1 MSKKYWLIGISILL
15 FIAYFGLWNF
25 FLKLIFHLFGFLLI
39 ATLVINQIERY
50 FGKVNDTIFAILMCI
65 GFVISVMVALDT
77 SKIPDIPN
85 SYKHSITKSYY
96 SSESTSPPKINT
108 YGLKP
113 ANDVTNSNDNPVTV
127 PNQNSEIYK
136 ELGNKAKE
144 QRERIEIPE
153 INTPKINTSP
163 VQNVPVYNPEH
174 YIGIYHTGYA
184 AYVLID
190 SIKPMKCTVK
200 AIGEGNTYYIYYDFS
215 FVNNEWHFHNSQGF
229 DGLVTDET
237 PIEKNIINFCK
248 SIDWKPVRTQNINSL
263 YDDSND
269 LQAAKN
275 KLQEFHINIT
285 NKLYRQ
291 AYDCLSEAF
300 QKKVPF
306 DGWVKGFNTTVSSTP
321 YNITISPESNNENVV
336 LTYELKAVDN
346 PGGTTYYNGTATLI
360 NTPLGW
366 KIDRIK
372 NKLQ

>member
-1 MSKKYWLIGISILL
+1 MNKKILIGLII
-15 FIAYFGLWNF
+15 FIVLACFSYYGSQARMGNF
-25 FLKLIFHLFGFLLI
+25 FENFLGLSFSLYFAVGYLFSFVYTIKHIFSNDKKEIMDYFAPFVVIIGFFI
-39 ATLVINQIERY
+39 
-50 FGKVNDTIFAILMCI
+50 MCI
-65 GFVISVMVALDT
+65 PF
-77 SKIPDIPN
+77 
-85 SYKHSITKSYY
+85 YY
-96 SSESTSPPKINT
+96 ILQEGI
-108 YGLKP
+108 LKDH
-113 ANDVTNSNDNPVTV
+113 NTNSNLSSLQSVKIPSYNIKTSNNNEFSRSSNESIEDKINDPK
-127 PNQNSEIYK
+127 I
-136 ELGNKAKE
+136 
-144 QRERIEIPE
+144 ERIETPE

-163 VQNVPVYNPEH
+163 VQSVPVYNPEH

-263 YDDSND
+263 YDDSID

-366 KIDRIK
+366 KIDQIK